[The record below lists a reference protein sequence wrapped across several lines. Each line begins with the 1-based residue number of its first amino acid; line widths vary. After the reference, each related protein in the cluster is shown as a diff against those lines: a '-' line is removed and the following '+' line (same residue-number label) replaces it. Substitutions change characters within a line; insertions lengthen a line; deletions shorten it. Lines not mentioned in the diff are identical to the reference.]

1 MKIDLAILQIALIF
15 FPGIVWAA
23 LHSRFIAR
31 QKLSNFQ
38 FVLYAFIFGIVSYV
52 VTGSFYSILGEQ
64 HPVVAYLSAADKS
77 ELPNELFSFR
87 HLAAVTVIALA
98 LAIAW
103 IYLETYKLAAWF
115 LQLIKAT
122 KKFGDEDVWSFTL
135 NNPKPDVE
143 YVQVRD
149 FAKEIVYSGWIDSFS
164 EAAHIRE
171 LLLRDVQIHDFAGNL
186 LYEMPHVY
194 IARAVDD
201 IQLDFPYR
209 SREPVNLEKENA
221 EKE

>member
-23 LHSRFIAR
+23 LHGRFVVR

-52 VTGSFYSILGEQ
+52 VTGSVYSIFGEQ
-64 HPVVAYLSAADKS
+64 IPVMAYLSAADKS

-87 HLAAVTVIALA
+87 DLAAATVIALV

-103 IYLETYKLAAWF
+103 IYLETYKLAARL
-115 LQLIKAT
+115 LQFIKAT
-122 KKFGDEDVWSFTL
+122 KKSGDVDVWNFTL
-135 NNPKPDVE
+135 NSSKPEVE

-149 FAKEIVYSGWIDSFS
+149 FGKEIVYSGWIDMFS

-171 LLLRDVQIHDFAGNL
+171 LLLRDVQIYDFAGNF

-209 SREPVNLEKENA
+209 SQEPVNLEK
-221 EKE
+221 

>member
-1 MKIDLAILQIALIF
+1 MNIDLAILQIALIF
-15 FPGIVWAA
+15 FPGIVWAS
-23 LHSRFIAR
+23 LHGRFIVR
-31 QKLSNFQ
+31 QKPSNFQ
-38 FVLYAFIFGIVSYV
+38 FVLNAFIFGIISYV
-52 VTGSFYSILGEQ
+52 VTGFIYSVFGLQ
-64 HPVVAYLSAADKS
+64 LPVMAYLSAVDKS
-77 ELPNELFSFR
+77 TLPNELFSFR
-87 HLAAVTVIALA
+87 DLAAVTAIALV
-98 LAIAW
+98 LAVAW

-122 KKFGDEDVWSFTL
+122 RKFGDEDVWNFTL

-149 FAKEIVYSGWIDSFS
+149 FGKKIVYSGWIDSFS

-171 LLLRDVQIHDFAGNL
+171 LLLRDVQIHDFAGNF

-209 SREPVNLEKENA
+209 PR
-221 EKE
+221 